1 MQGSPTTGE
10 PFVLTAARIT
20 SSTGARSLNTYLST
34 LTYLSL
40 WLLFGAL
47 VALLGRA
54 LSGTRT
60 AGPVRL
66 EALPAGMENAV
77 QALLAGLAGTI
88 MVLSLLLLCWVVAPH
103 GGATDVLGAGV
114 LLLVLLVA
122 LLHICR
128 RGLLPGQGRR

>member
-1 MQGSPTTGE
+1 MQGSPTSGE
-10 PFVLTAARIT
+10 PFVLTAVRIT
-20 SSTGARSLNTYLST
+20 SSIGARSLNTYLSI

-40 WLLFGAL
+40 WLLFGAF

-54 LSGTRT
+54 LSSTRP
-60 AGPVRL
+60 AGPVGL
-66 EALPAGMENAV
+66 EALPTGLEHAV
-77 QALLAGLAGTI
+77 QAPLAGLAGTI
-88 MVLSLLLLCWVVAPH
+88 MVMSLLLLCWVVAPH

-114 LLLVLLVA
+114 LLFVLLVA